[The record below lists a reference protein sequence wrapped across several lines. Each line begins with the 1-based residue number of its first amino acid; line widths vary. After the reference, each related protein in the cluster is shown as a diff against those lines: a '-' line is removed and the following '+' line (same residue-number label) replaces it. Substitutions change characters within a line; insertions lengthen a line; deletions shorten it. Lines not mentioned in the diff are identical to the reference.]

1 MLNSK
6 KLHSFLTI
14 SWCSS
19 KPGNAI
25 SAERNTKRHM
35 SASVR
40 PSWTNKL
47 DRAWKCST
55 NIERLLNIMK
65 KKDPIWRSSSA
76 WTWST
81 NGKKFSRLSKGT
93 PTLWPKYKN
102 KLFSKSIQL
111 LPCKNLS
118 MRLNLK
124 MKQMNKDLRTI
135 EWKWSKRRKI
145 VNKKRTGTQTKT
157 HKLQLKEHIARE
169 ARPNNR
175 WDRENCLEWAMTHLS
190 ENLLPSKKT
199 KWSNNLFMNN

>member
-14 SWCSS
+14 SWCLS

-25 SAERNTKRHM
+25 SAERNIKRHM

-40 PSWTNKL
+40 PSWTNNL
-47 DRAWKCST
+47 ARAWKCST

-81 NGKKFSRLSKGT
+81 NGKKFSRLFKGT
-93 PTLWPKYKN
+93 PTLWPKCKN

-157 HKLQLKEHIARE
+157 QKLQLKEQPE
-169 ARPNNR
+169 KQP
-175 WDRENCLEWAMTHLS
+175 
-190 ENLLPSKKT
+190 
-199 KWSNNLFMNN
+199 